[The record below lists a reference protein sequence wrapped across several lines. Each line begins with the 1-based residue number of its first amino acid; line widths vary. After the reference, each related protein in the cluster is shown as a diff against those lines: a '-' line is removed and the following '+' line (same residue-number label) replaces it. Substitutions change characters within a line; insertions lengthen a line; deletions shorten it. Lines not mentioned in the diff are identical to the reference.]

1 MLDSGLLVPTGL
13 CTLYALLEPRCSLI
27 LSWSPR
33 LLQVIYLSSL
43 IRSILALHKLID
55 NKEQRLWQERE
66 AAKPKEIDAAKGAT
80 KGKDGAAADG
90 ADGKKVDGKENSEPA
105 GDAKK

>member
-1 MLDSGLLVPTGL
+1 MICHQWILVCPGFFILLS
-13 CTLYALLEPRCSLI
+13 CS
-27 LSWSPR
+27 

-66 AAKPKEIDAAKGAT
+66 AAKPKEVEAAKDTT
-80 KGKDGAAADG
+80 KGKDAAAADG
-90 ADGKKVDGKENSEPA
+90 VEGKKENSKENSKPA